1 MFRVESQI
9 KRKQNVFET
18 NDWLHCCVYNVWFNF
33 TLAGP
38 GAVVW
43 AVIFHEG
50 NLPII
55 KHA

>member
-1 MFRVESQI
+1 MFRVDSQL
-9 KRKQNVFET
+9 KRKTKRFET

-33 TLAGP
+33 TLPGP
-38 GAVVW
+38 GAAVG

-50 NLPII
+50 NLSII